1 MALESPIARD
11 GDAGFIGFASR
22 MNPVSLPAGM
32 LQLSENMRLDRGVA
46 HARKGARRLADELL
60 PSGFPLTVPFSFDP
74 VETSGTVLD
83 FALGIGD
90 DGVRVM
96 TTYPNGV
103 FTSGAYRSPGLNNK
117 EYILLATNS
126 GAFMYDDTG
135 SLGEVESVITDET
148 GDPITDETGSELVA
162 INYLQPLPYPD
173 GETIEPTDK
182 VSLVQAFDRMYLLRE
197 ADQNVSGWGSQAL
210 ISAVTVSG
218 ATATIYLTAHGY
230 SAGQRVRIE
239 GGSVAAFDGHEY
251 DIVSVPSANSFTVM
265 VPTGTVSMAPV
276 ATGRTVRRVKPPLYW
291 TGDITM
297 GFVKAPGGVPAR
309 TNNATFRGMR
319 SVPWAV
325 YTNSRLVLPDGR
337 DQVMLSDLLDPDLYD
352 PFWQSFR
359 INQGSNDYI
368 VAVHPWVEGSFLVF
382 MRNSI
387 WLATVNQGYAASREP
402 DDINTAV
409 SRLELL
415 TDEIGCSARRSI
427 ATAGQFVY
435 FLSDS
440 GIYRLD
446 ARLDL
451 KLRGDTRPLSDPIAD
466 QIARIP
472 KEGAENAVGIWH
484 DNRYWLAAPVDGN
497 TVNNALFIYS
507 ALNEQWESID
517 GYPFGLDNLI
527 VAQRGATN
535 RRLFAESRP
544 GKLYLLEDIERGDDP
559 PDSTLGIEY
568 FTPVAGRI
576 KTRRYGFG
584 TMGTKRFVRALSDV
598 VLPST
603 GSLTVKAKMVNPDVE
618 MTLVPGK
625 TNDLP
630 DSEDYTLKQPI
641 RYKAHYCEL
650 EFETTAERPEI
661 RTVSV
666 EAAMPSLPQT
676 ETRTTE

>member
-1 MALESPIARD
+1 MPLQSPTARD

-22 MNPVSLPAGM
+22 MNPVSLPDGV
-32 LQLSENMRLDRGVA
+32 LQLSENMRLDRGTA
-46 HARKGARRLADELL
+46 KTRKGARRLADELL
-60 PSGFPLTVPFSFDP
+60 PSGFPLTLPFRFDP
-74 VETSGTVLD
+74 IETTETVLD

-90 DGVRVM
+90 SGVQVL

-103 FTSGAYRSPGLNNK
+103 FTSGTYRSPGLNNK

-126 GAFMYDDTG
+126 GAFIYDDTN
-135 SLGEVESVITDET
+135 SLGDVESIITDET
-148 GDPITDETGSELVA
+148 GDPITDENGNPLVA
-162 INYLQPLPYPD
+162 INYLQPLPYPA
-173 GETIEPTDK
+173 GETIEPTDS

-197 ADQNVSGWGSQAL
+197 ADQNVAGWGSQTL
-210 ISAVTVSG
+210 IGAVSVSAT
-218 ATATIYLTAHGY
+218 TATIALTSHGY

-239 GGSVAAFDGHEY
+239 GGSVAAFDGQEY
-251 DIVSVPSANSFTVM
+251 DIVSVVSTNSFTVT
-265 VPTGTVSMAPV
+265 VPSGTASMAAAP
-276 ATGRTVRRVKPPLYW
+276 AGRTVRRVKPPLYW
-291 TGDITM
+291 TGDITV
-297 GFVKAPGGVPAR
+297 GFVKAPAGIPSEG
-309 TNNATFRGMR
+309 ATYRRMR
-319 SVPWAV
+319 SVGWAV
-325 YTNSRLVLPDGR
+325 YTNNRLVLPDGR
-337 DQVMLSDLLDPDLYD
+337 DQVMLSDILDPDLYD
-352 PFWQSFR
+352 SFWQSFR

-387 WLATVNQGYAASREP
+387 WLATVNQGYTSSGLP
-402 DDINTAV
+402 DDINTTV
-409 SRLELL
+409 SRLDLL

-435 FLSDS
+435 FLSDA
-440 GIYRLD
+440 GVYRLD
-446 ARLDL
+446 TRLDL
-451 KLRGDTRPLSDPIAD
+451 KLRGDTKPLSEPIAD
-466 QIARIP
+466 QVARIQP
-472 KEGAENAVGIWH
+472 AGAEYAIGLWH
-484 DNRYWLAAPVDGN
+484 DNRYWLAAPVDG
-497 TVNNALFIYS
+497 TDVNNALFVYS

-517 GYPFGLDNLI
+517 EYPFGIDNLI
-527 VAQRGATN
+527 VAQRGGLN
-535 RRLFAESRP
+535 RRLFAASRA
-544 GKLYLLEDIERGDDP
+544 GKLFLLEDIERGDDP
-559 PDSTLGIEY
+559 PDSTLGIDY
-568 FTPVAGRI
+568 YTVVTGRL

-603 GSLTVKAKMVNPDVE
+603 GSLTVKARMVNPDVE

-630 DSEDYTLKQPI
+630 DAEDYTLKQPI
-641 RYKAHYCEL
+641 RYKAHYVEL

>member
-1 MALESPIARD
+1 MPLQSPTARD

-22 MNPVSLPAGM
+22 MNPVSLPAGV
-32 LQLSENMRLDRGVA
+32 LQLSENMRLDRGTA
-46 HARKGARRLADELL
+46 KTRKGARRLADELL
-60 PSGFPLTVPFSFDP
+60 PSGFPLTLPFRFDP
-74 VETSGTVLD
+74 IETTETVLD
-83 FALGIGD
+83 FTLGIGD
-90 DGVRVM
+90 SGVQVL

-103 FTSGAYRSPGLNNK
+103 FASGTYRSPGLNNK

-126 GAFMYDDTG
+126 GAFIYDDTN

-148 GDPITDETGSELVA
+148 GDPITDENGNPLVA
-162 INYLQPLPYPD
+162 INYLQPLPYPA
-173 GETIEPTDK
+173 GETIEPTDS

-197 ADQNVSGWGSQAL
+197 ADQNVAGWGSQTL
-210 ISAVTVSG
+210 IGAVSVSG
-218 ATATIYLTAHGY
+218 TTATIALTSHGY

-239 GGSVAAFDGHEY
+239 GGSVAAFNGQEY
-251 DIVSVPSANSFTVM
+251 DIVSATNDTLTITVPL
-265 VPTGTVSMAPV
+265 GTAGEA
-276 ATGRTVRRVKPPLYW
+276 ATPGRTVRRVKPPLYW
-291 TGDITM
+291 TGDITV
-297 GFVKAPGGVPAR
+297 GFVKAPAGIPSEG
-309 TNNATFRGMR
+309 ATYRRMR
-319 SVPWAV
+319 SVGWAV
-325 YTNSRLVLPDGR
+325 YTNNRLVLPDGR
-337 DQVMLSDLLDPDLYD
+337 DQVMLSDILDPDLYD

-387 WLATVNQGYAASREP
+387 WLATVNQGFTASGAP
-402 DDINTAV
+402 DDINTTV
-409 SRLELL
+409 SRLDLL

-435 FLSDS
+435 FLSDA
-440 GIYRLD
+440 GVYRLD
-446 ARLDL
+446 TRLDL
-451 KLRGDTRPLSDPIAD
+451 KLRGDTRPLSEPIAD
-466 QIARIP
+466 QVARIQP
-472 KEGAENAVGIWH
+472 AGAEDAIGLWH
-484 DNRYWLAAPVDGN
+484 DNRYWLAAPVDGKD
-497 TVNNALFIYS
+497 VNNALFVYS

-517 GYPFGLDNLI
+517 EYPFGIDNLI
-527 VAQRGATN
+527 VAQRGGLN
-535 RRLFAESRP
+535 RRLFAASRA
-544 GKLYLLEDIERGDDP
+544 GKLFLLEDIERGDDP
-559 PDSTLGIEY
+559 PDSTLGIDY
-568 FTPVAGRI
+568 YTVVTGRL

-603 GSLTVKAKMVNPDVE
+603 GSLTVKARMVNPDVE

-630 DSEDYTLKQPI
+630 DAEDYTLKQPI

>member
-1 MALESPIARD
+1 MPLQSPAARD

-22 MNPVSLPAGM
+22 LNPVSLPPGV
-32 LQLSENMRLDRGVA
+32 LQLSENMRLDRGTA
-46 HARKGARRLADELL
+46 KTRKGARRLADELL
-60 PSGFPLTVPFSFDP
+60 PSGFPLTLPFRFDP
-74 VETSGTVLD
+74 IETTETVLD
-83 FALGIGD
+83 FTLGIGD
-90 DGVRVM
+90 SGVQVL

-103 FTSGAYRSPGLNNK
+103 FASGTYRSPGLNNK

-126 GAFMYDDTG
+126 GAFIYDDTN
-135 SLGEVESVITDET
+135 SLGEVESIITDET
-148 GDPITDETGSELVA
+148 GAPITDENGNELVA
-162 INYLQPLPYPD
+162 INYLQPLPYPA
-173 GETIEPTDK
+173 GEIIEPTDS

-197 ADQNVSGWGSQAL
+197 ADQNVAGWGSQPL
-210 ISAVTVSG
+210 IGAVSVSG
-218 ATATIYLTAHGY
+218 TTATIALTAHGY

-239 GGSVAAFDGHEY
+239 GGSVAAFDGQEY
-251 DIVSVPSANSFTVM
+251 DIVSASTNSFTVT
-265 VPTGTVSMAPV
+265 VPSGTASMAAAP
-276 ATGRTVRRVKPPLYW
+276 AGRTVRRVKPPLYW
-291 TGDITM
+291 TGDILT
-297 GFVKAPGGVPAR
+297 GFVNAPAGIPSEG
-309 TNNATFRGMR
+309 ATYRRMR
-319 SVPWAV
+319 SVGWAV

-337 DQVMLSDLLDPDLYD
+337 DQVMLSDILDPDLYD
-352 PFWQSFR
+352 PFWHSFR

-387 WLATVNQGYAASREP
+387 WLATVNQGYTSSGLP
-402 DDINTAV
+402 DDINTTV
-409 SRLELL
+409 SRLDLL

-435 FLSDS
+435 FLSDA
-440 GIYRLD
+440 GVYRLD
-446 ARLDL
+446 TRLDL
-451 KLRGDTRPLSDPIAD
+451 KLRGDTKPLSEPIAD
-466 QIARIP
+466 QVARIQSA
-472 KEGAENAVGIWH
+472 GAEYAIGLWH
-484 DNRYWLAAPVDGN
+484 DNRYWLAAPVDGAD
-497 TVNNALFIYS
+497 VNNALFVYS

-517 GYPFGLDNLI
+517 EYPFGIENLL
-527 VAQRGATN
+527 VAQRGGLN
-535 RRLFAESRP
+535 RRLFAASKP
-544 GKLYLLEDIERGDDP
+544 GKLFLLEDIERGDDP
-559 PDSTLGIEY
+559 PDSTLGIDY
-568 FTPVAGRI
+568 FTPVSGRL

-603 GSLTVKAKMVNPDVE
+603 GSLTVKARMINPDVE

-630 DSEDYTLKQPI
+630 DAEDYTLKQPI

-676 ETRTTE
+676 ETRISE